1 LQRSE
6 GALKT
11 RFGILKVKIFGSGV
25 NAAVAPEFEEC
36 KRVALQK
43 GVPLKEVYAE
53 VLVVAKGGVRRVSGR
68 DL

>member
-1 LQRSE
+1 
-6 GALKT
+6 
-11 RFGILKVKIFGSGV
+11 VKIFGSGV

-53 VLVVAKGGVRRVSGR
+53 VLVAAQAGVSRISGR
-68 DL
+68 DS